1 MIIIRN
7 KFIPFPGFKALNFM
21 GILFVR
27 GSAKITDRT
36 LNHERIHSRQII
48 EVIALSLFPLTIYLH
63 FGGKWFIGALFSLFS
78 YYIWYVI
85 EWVIHLMMGKGKH
98 EAYRSISFENE
109 AYSNDA
115 DLNYLKK
122 RKLFNFLDYIK
133 L

>member
-27 GSAKITDRT
+27 GNAKITDRT
-36 LNHERIHSRQII
+36 LNHESIHSRQII

-98 EAYRSISFENE
+98 EAYRSICFENE
-109 AYSNDA
+109 AYSNDT
-115 DLNYLKK
+115 NFEYLKN
-122 RKLFNFLDYIK
+122 RSLFNFFDYIK

>member
-7 KFIPFPGFKALNFM
+7 KFIPFPGFRAMNFL
-21 GILFVR
+21 GLLFV
-27 GSAKITDRT
+27 KKNTKLT
-36 LNHERIHSRQII
+36 KKNMNHERIHSRQII

-85 EWVIHLMMGKGKH
+85 EWVVHLMMGKGKH
-98 EAYRSISFENE
+98 EAYRSICFENE
-109 AYSNDA
+109 AYSNDT
-115 DLNYLKK
+115 NFEYLKN
-122 RKLFNFLDYIK
+122 RSLFNFFDYIK

>member
-27 GSAKITDRT
+27 GNAKITDRT

-85 EWVIHLMMGKGKH
+85 EWVINLMMGKGKH
-98 EAYRSISFENE
+98 EAYRTICFENE
-109 AYSNDA
+109 AYSNDT
-115 DLNYLKK
+115 NFEYLKN
-122 RKLFNFLDYIK
+122 RSLFNFFDYIK

>member
-21 GILFVR
+21 GVLFVR
-27 GSAKITDRT
+27 GNAKITDRT

-85 EWVIHLMMGKGKH
+85 EWIVHLMMGKGKH
-98 EAYRSISFENE
+98 EAYRSICFENE
-109 AYSNDA
+109 AYSNDT
-115 DLNYLKK
+115 NFEYLKN
-122 RKLFNFLDYIK
+122 RSLFNFFDYIK

>member
-7 KFIPFPGFKALNFM
+7 KFIPFPGFKALNFL

-27 GSAKITDRT
+27 GNAKITERT
-36 LNHERIHSRQII
+36 LYHERIHSRQII
-48 EVIALSLFPLTIYLH
+48 EVIALSMLPLSVYLH

-98 EAYRSISFENE
+98 EAYRSICFENE
-109 AYSNDA
+109 AYSNDT
-115 DLNYLKK
+115 NFEYLKN
-122 RKLFNFLDYIK
+122 RNLFNFFDYIK